1 MTAVKNKKTAILIA
15 AAVIAVIA
23 LAVLLSSFYVV
34 AENEYACVVRFSKI
48 IDTSADAGLHLKV
61 PFVDEIKKFP
71 KTIMFYDIPPSEA
84 LTADQ
89 KNMTVDMYVL
99 WAIQDP
105 LTFYK
110 TIGTLGDA
118 EMRLNAVTYNSLKNL
133 MGTLYQN
140 DIINMDDGAER
151 NHIYQSISDNV
162 KKVSKTYGIDVI
174 DVKIKRFDLPG
185 DNEQA
190 VYSRM
195 ISDRNQIAEKYR
207 ADGDYAASL
216 IINDTDKQV
225 NITISN
231 AEAEAAKI
239 EAEGEAEYMRM
250 LAEAYDTDDKKD
262 FYEFQ
267 LALEALK
274 ASLKGDNKTVIL
286 DSDSALGKALLEP

>member
-48 IDTSADAGLHLKV
+48 IDTSADAGLHLKF

-207 ADGDYAASL
+207 ADGDYEASL
-216 IINDTDKQV
+216 IINDTDRQV

>member
-207 ADGDYAASL
+207 ADGDYEASL
-216 IINDTDKQV
+216 IINDTDRQV